1 MNRSEISS
9 VLGISGIERDHLI
22 DALKR
27 QGVDW
32 QAIDWRTVGEDIK
45 DYSNKYEAIW
55 DKLQNEYGVSYPAEW
70 RYKDYPKYKQQEYE
84 FNAETLKEYLK
95 ESEDVSY
102 YNQVMNALCLGTE
115 PVPQEIDEAIGYTGR
130 ERKAFLE
137 VLCRGY
143 EPSGWVMPYSSVW
156 DRASRDM
163 LSEKYKSLWTE
174 DDRHLLK
181 RIADDAG
188 ISGRDGSYASCY
200 SRDKT
205 YGEVSECLKRVAQE
219 TGLSELYQK
228 GWEKL

>member
-9 VLGISGIERDHLI
+9 VLGVSGIERDHLI

-55 DKLQNEYGVSYPAEW
+55 DKLQNECGMSYPAEW
-70 RYKDYPKYKQQEYE
+70 RYKNYPKYKQQEYE
-84 FNAETLKEYLK
+84 FNAEMLKEYLK
-95 ESEDVSY
+95 ESENVSY

-143 EPSGWVMPYSSVW
+143 GMQYES
-156 DRASRDM
+156 
-163 LSEKYKSLWTE
+163 T
-174 DDRHLLK
+174 
-181 RIADDAG
+181 
-188 ISGRDGSYASCY
+188 
-200 SRDKT
+200 
-205 YGEVSECLKRVAQE
+205 
-219 TGLSELYQK
+219 
-228 GWEKL
+228 GWEKVDRAVDNYRRGIERFGVDSYIRCGEKEGWYAVAECLHDTKKATLSIDNMVKCYGRSA